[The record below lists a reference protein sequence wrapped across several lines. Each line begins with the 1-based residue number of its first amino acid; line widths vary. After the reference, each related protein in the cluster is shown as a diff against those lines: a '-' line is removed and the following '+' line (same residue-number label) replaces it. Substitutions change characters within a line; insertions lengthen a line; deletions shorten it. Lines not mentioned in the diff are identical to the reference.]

1 MFIGGIGLAELSL
14 LAPLILFFVIIIGIS
29 FAIRFVIRSAKE
41 KKIGQIEV
49 ADEIKKLAELHEQG
63 VLTDE
68 EFNEQKMKLLRK
80 L

>member
-1 MFIGGIGLAELSL
+1 MFIGGIGLVELSL
-14 LAPLILFFVIIIGIS
+14 LAPLIIFFVIIIGIS